1 MATRI
6 FETDPDSQPKQRQ
19 SFKRPDIDLIFR
31 SGMQRPNP
39 ATGKME
45 PTTIP
50 EWRVT
55 TGDPEI
61 ADKVSELYGGAPEEW
76 DTPKD
81 DCLQVL
87 TNAKAVPIVV
97 SGSDAI
103 EDRLILWG
111 RQGPIHECDG
121 MYFLSPE
128 EDAGQPCKCP
138 SLLADRKAQ
147 SRNGRGPAPHVSLTF
162 RLADDYDLGVAKFT
176 STSWDL
182 LVSLHSVR
190 NALDNIDGE
199 ALCSLSIELVE
210 YTTKA
215 GRDVRYFK
223 PVISPISSWSDAIS
237 E

>member
-6 FETDPDSQPKQRQ
+6 FETDPDSQPKD
-19 SFKRPDIDLIFR
+19 RPAYTKVDVDLFFR
-31 SGMQRPNP
+31 SGMTVPN
-39 ATGKME
+39 AKTGKLE
-45 PTTIP
+45 PTTLS
-50 EWRVT
+50 EWRLT
-55 TGDPEI
+55 TGEPEI
-61 ADKVSELYGGAPEEW
+61 ADKVSELYGGEVAEW

-87 TNAKAVPIVV
+87 TNAKAIPIVV

-111 RQGPIHECDG
+111 RSGPIHECDG
-121 MYFLSPE
+121 RFHLSPPE
-128 EDAGQPCKCP
+128 LAGQECDCP
-138 SLLADRKAQ
+138 DLLMDRKALAR
-147 SRNGRGPAPHVSLTF
+147 SGRGPAPHVSLTF

-190 NALDNIDGE
+190 NALDSIGGE
-199 ALCSLSIELVE
+199 ALCSLSLELVE
-210 YTTKA
+210 YTTKK
-215 GRDVRYFK
+215 GRFVSYYK